1 MNKRFCFLILLLPL
15 FMMMGCSDSDSNST
29 TPVDRFLRS
38 TEFGKV
44 SGIPF
49 IGLYGDDTMAWLGIP
64 YAKPPTQAN
73 GLRWKAPQNPDS
85 WEGVLPSI
93 ESTTACVPCSQ
104 MGMKPITGPLEKTAP
119 IGSEDCLILAIW
131 RPDTDEKDL
140 PVYFWVHGGSNNT
153 GGIATSYWGSM
164 IANQSN
170 MVVVIVQYRLGTL
183 GWLSHPA
190 LRIDAPGE
198 EANDSG
204 NFGLLDIRK
213 ALEWVQN
220 NIENFGGDP
229 GNVLLA
235 GESAGAHNAM
245 NLVISPLGKGLFHKV
260 LHQSGGMK
268 LRTVATG
275 EADADAFIGRLL
287 EIDGLPDV
295 PGGDVKAYLE
305 SKTANELA
313 TGFWDVTGAPPGSS
327 AFRDGYVIPDNTT
340 VGTIESGNYNKVPI
354 ILGSNTDE
362 MKFFMP
368 YYGFGVKYAYMDP
381 KYGVTETV
389 PSSSYTW
396 VDQFKVVVPKIV
408 ADSSVVTKDDVTL
421 DDIFPLQAGKDLY
434 SACNSFGSLSW
445 RVNFVD
451 DIARAL
457 KTQPDQPVYAY
468 LFQWDGLDG
477 SPYQFTWG
485 AAHATEIPF
494 FFGAIYSLFYGA
506 SFSPGNDTPGR
517 QALSVDMMQY
527 MNNFVR
533 TGNPNDGDLSQ
544 WEEWST
550 TPGESKR
557 ILWDATETAT
567 EISMGTE
574 EYTSTDVQDLFNSL
588 YMSLPEATRNIMF
601 WFNFWPDS

>member
-1 MNKRFCFLILLLPL
+1 MNKRLFLWVLLMPL
-15 FMMMGCSDSDSNST
+15 LMVMGCSDSDSNST
-29 TPVDRFLRS
+29 TTVDRFVRS

-49 IGLYGDDTMAWLGIP
+49 VGFYGADTMAWLGIP
-64 YAKPPTQAN
+64 YAKPPTKAN
-73 GLRWKAPQNPDS
+73 GLRWKAPQDPEP
-85 WEGVLPSI
+85 WEGILPSL
-93 ESTTACVPCSQ
+93 ESTTECVPCSQ
-104 MGMKPITGPLEKTAP
+104 MGMKPITGSLEKTAP
-119 IGSEDCLILAIW
+119 IGSEDCLLLAIW

-140 PVYFWVHGGSNNT
+140 PVYFWVHGGSNNS
-153 GGIATSYWGSM
+153 GSIANSYWGSM
-164 IANQSN
+164 LANQSN
-170 MVVVIVQYRLGTL
+170 MVVVVVQYRLGTL

-198 EANDSG
+198 KANDSG

-287 EIDGLPDV
+287 EIDGLPGV

-305 SKTANELA
+305 SKTANELV
-313 TGFWDVTGAPPGSS
+313 TGFWDVTGAPTLSS

-340 VGTIESGNYNKVPI
+340 VGTIESGIYNKVPI
-354 ILGSNTDE
+354 ILGTNTDE

-368 YYGFGVKYAYMDP
+368 YYGFAVKYAYMDP
-381 KYGVTETV
+381 KYGVTEPV

-396 VDQFKVVVPKIV
+396 VDQFKVVVPQMV

-421 DDIFPLQAGKDLY
+421 DDIFPLQADKDLY
-434 SACNSFGSLSW
+434 SACNEWSSLNW

-451 DIARAL
+451 DFARAL
-457 KTQPDQPVYAY
+457 KGNADQAVYAY
-468 LFQWDGLDG
+468 LLQWDGLDG
-477 SPYQFTWG
+477 TPYQFTWG
-485 AAHATEIPF
+485 AAHATDLPF
-494 FFGAIYSLFYGA
+494 FFGGLYSLFYGA
-506 SFSPGNDTPGR
+506 AFSPGHDTPGR
-517 QALSVDMMQY
+517 WALSVAMMQY
-527 MNNFVR
+527 VANFVR
-533 TGNPNDGDLSQ
+533 TEDPNGGDLPL

-550 TPGESKR
+550 TTNGPKR
-557 ILWDATETAT
+557 ILWDASETAPV
-567 EISMGTE
+567 ISMGTE
-574 EYTSTDVQDLFNSL
+574 EYTSTDVQNLFQSL
-588 YMSLPEATRNIMF
+588 YVNLPEATRNIML
-601 WFNFWPDS
+601 WFNPWPDS